1 MIRWHMISALAILC
15 ALATACGKTVNDQ
28 DAIRASIEKHLNGR
42 ADLNLSVMDREVK
55 QVSVNGDHA
64 SAQVE
69 FRLKGSEAKM
79 EIEYALQRQGKEW
92 NVLSSQP
99 VGMDNSHSGM
109 GQPPSDTPESGG
121 GHLTQGH
128 PPVN

>member
-1 MIRWHMISALAILC
+1 MFRWHIISALAILC
-15 ALATACGKTVNDQ
+15 AFATACGKTVNDQ

-55 QVSVNGDHA
+55 QVSVKGDHA

-69 FRLKGSEAKM
+69 FRLKGSDAKM
-79 EIEYALQRQGKEW
+79 EIEYALERQGKEW
-92 NVLSSQP
+92 AVLNSQP
-99 VGMDNSHSGM
+99 MGMDNSHSGM
-109 GQPPSDTPESGG
+109 GQPPVGAPDSGG
-121 GHLTQGH
+121 GHLPQGH

>member
-1 MIRWHMISALAILC
+1 MNRWKTITVLAFLC
-15 ALATACGKTVNDQ
+15 ALTAGCGKKVNDQ

-42 ADLNLSVMDREVK
+42 ADLNLSAMDREVK

-69 FRLKGSEAKM
+69 FRLKGGDARM
-79 EIEYALQRQGKEW
+79 EIEYALERQGKEW
-92 NVLSSQP
+92 TVLSSQP
-99 VGMDNSHSGM
+99 MGMDNSHSGM
-109 GQPPSDTPESGG
+109 GQPPADAPGSGG
-121 GHLTQGH
+121 GQLPQGH

>member
-1 MIRWHMISALAILC
+1 MIRWHLISILAVLC
-15 ALATACGKTVNDQ
+15 ALTAGCGKKVNDQ

-69 FRLKGSEAKM
+69 FRLKGSDAKM
-79 EIEYALQRQGKEW
+79 EIEYALERQGKEW
-92 NVLSSQP
+92 TVLSSQP
-99 VGMDNSHSGM
+99 MGMDNSHSGM
-109 GQPPSDTPESGG
+109 GQPPAGTPDSGG
-121 GHLTQGH
+121 GQIPQGH